1 MADIKKNAK
10 AGNMVR
16 QPGPSRRPSI
26 SDPGRPLV
34 PSFACRSSTAL
45 IIERMQDSSKGSS
58 PYTSVHPEIHPDAGP
73 ATSRLAQNADVEE

>member
-16 QPGPSRRPSI
+16 RPGPGRRPSI

-34 PSFACRSSTAL
+34 PSLACRSSTAL
-45 IIERMQDSSKGSS
+45 MIERMQDPSKGLG
-58 PYTSVHPEIHPDAGP
+58 PYTSVHPEIYPDASP